1 MEAKI
6 ESKRGP
12 SVEGGIRVL
21 AGTMVL
27 IGTGLSLWVN
37 PWFWILPAFVGV
49 NLIQSTFTGICPAAW
64 IFKKMGFRSCE

>member
-1 MEAKI
+1 MEARL
-6 ESKRGP
+6 EEKRGP

-27 IGTGLSLWVN
+27 IGTVLAVLVN
-37 PWFWILPAFVGV
+37 AWFWILPAFVGV

-64 IFKKMGFRSCE
+64 ILKKMGFRPCE